1 MNGTYGG
8 WFSGLG
14 AGRDVEL
21 DTDVVVVGSGA
32 GGATVARELAESG
45 WRVVV
50 LEEGPR
56 VTPEEIARMRAS
68 EHLRHMWRDGA
79 LTVAVGLGD
88 TPAINVTMGRCVG
101 GSSALTGGVC
111 FRLPEQVLADWRDRF
126 GLRDYTPEALD
137 PVAEHVERRLHVEEV
152 PRSRWSRSTELFQ
165 EGARALGY
173 DLEPLRRN
181 TQGCRGCGR
190 CNFGC
195 PHKAKR
201 SVDLSY
207 LPQAVRAGAQ
217 VWSHCLVERVVVR
230 RGRAVGVCGRL
241 LDGPGGRKGHRLR
254 VRARRVVLAAGAW
267 HDPLLLQRSGLHR
280 GLPVGRNLTLHPAF
294 RMMARFEEPVRGWAG
309 ALQAAY
315 SRAFE
320 EEGITL
326 VGLFIP
332 PGVQAA
338 TIPGVGPALAERA
351 AQLDHYAIFGG
362 MIHDTGSGTVRPGP
376 GREPVVTYRMSRRDR
391 ALVPRVVRLLAETF
405 FAAGAKE
412 CYLPVMG
419 LEPVTADTLRQAPL
433 EQLPAGR
440 FECASQHPL
449 GSCRMGSAPDH
460 AVVDADGRH
469 WHVDDLYVADGAVLP
484 SSLGVN
490 PQLSIM
496 TVATR
501 IAWRLR
507 ERPLS
512 A

>member
-1 MNGTYGG
+1 MRGG
-8 WFSGLG
+8 WFSGLE
-14 AGRDVEL
+14 AGRDVDL

-56 VTPEEIARMRAS
+56 ITAEEIARMRSS
-68 EHLRHMWRDGA
+68 EHLRHMWRDAA

-88 TPAINVTMGRCVG
+88 SPSINVTMGRCIG

-111 FRLPEQVLADWRDRF
+111 FRIPGEVLRLWRTER
-126 GLRDYTPEALD
+126 GLLDYSEAALD
-137 PVAEHVERRLHVEEV
+137 PIAEHVERRLHVETV
-152 PRSRWSRSTELFQ
+152 PRSRWSRSTEHFAR
-165 EGARALGY
+165 GAVQLGY
-173 DLEPLRRN
+173 RLQPLRRN

-195 PHKAKR
+195 PHRAKR

-207 LPQAVRAGAQ
+207 LPQAVHAGAH
-217 VWSHCLVERVVVR
+217 VWSHALVERVLVR
-230 RGRAVGVCGRL
+230 RGRAVGVRGRL
-241 LDGPGGRKGHRLR
+241 LDGPGGGPGHRLQ

-280 GLPVGRNLTLHPAF
+280 GLPVGEHLTLHPAF
-294 RMMARFEEPVRGWAG
+294 RMMARFDEPVRGWAG

-315 SRAFE
+315 SKAFE
-320 EEGITL
+320 REGITL

-338 TIPGVGPALAERA
+338 TIPGVGPDFARRA

-362 MIHDTGSGTVRPGP
+362 LIHDEGGGRVRRGP
-376 GREPVVTYRMSRRDR
+376 GREPLVTYRMSRRDR
-391 ALVPRVVRLLAETF
+391 ARVPRVIRILADTF

-412 CYLPVMG
+412 CYLPVLG
-419 LEPVTADTLRQAPL
+419 LEPVTPDRMPHLPL
-433 EQLPAGR
+433 ETLHGSR

-449 GSCRMGSAPDH
+449 GSCRMGISPDH
-460 AVVDADGRH
+460 SVVDADGRH
-469 WHVDDLYVADGAVLP
+469 WFVDGLYVADGSVLP
-484 SSLGVN
+484 TSLGVN
-490 PQLSIM
+490 PQLGIM

-501 IAWRLR
+501 IAWRMR
-507 ERPLS
+507 ERPL

>member
-1 MNGTYGG
+1 MTGGG
-8 WFSGLG
+8 WFSGRE
-14 AGRDVEL
+14 AARDVDL
-21 DTDVVVVGSGA
+21 RADVVVVGSGA

-56 VTPEEIARMRAS
+56 VTPEEVARMRSS

-79 LTVAVGLGD
+79 LTVAAGVGD
-88 TPAINVTMGRCVG
+88 TPSINVTMGRCVG

-111 FRLPEQVLADWRDRF
+111 FRIPGEVLRTWREEH
-126 GLRDYTPEALD
+126 GLLDYTEQALA
-137 PVAEHVERRLHVEEV
+137 PVAEHVERRLHVETV
-152 PRSRWSRSTELFQ
+152 PRERWSRSTERFA
-165 EGARALGY
+165 EGAERQGY
-173 DLEPLRRN
+173 RLEPLRRN
-181 TQGCRGCGR
+181 TRGCRGCGR

-195 PHKAKR
+195 PHQAKR

-207 LPQAVRAGAQ
+207 LPQAVAAGAQ
-217 VWSHCLVERVVVR
+217 VWSHCLVERILVR
-230 RGRAVGVCGRL
+230 GGRAIGVRGRL
-241 LDGPGGRKGHRLR
+241 LDGPSAGPGHRLR
-254 VRARRVVLAAGAW
+254 VRAPRVVLAAGAW

-280 GLPVGRNLTLHPAF
+280 GLPVGEHLTLHPAF

-315 SRAFE
+315 SKAFE
-320 EEGITL
+320 REGITL

-338 TIPGVGPALAERA
+338 TIPGVGPAFARRA
-351 AQLDHYAIFGG
+351 ARLDHYAIFGG
-362 MIHDTGSGTVRPGP
+362 LIHDEGGGRVRRGP
-376 GREPVVTYRMSRRDR
+376 GREPIVTYRMSPRDR
-391 ALVPRVVRLLAETF
+391 ARVPRLVRLLAETF

-412 CYLPVMG
+412 CYLPVLG
-419 LEPVTADTLRQAPL
+419 LGPVGPDELAELPL
-433 EQLPAGR
+433 ESLHGSR

-449 GSCRMGSAPDH
+449 GSCRMGVAPGRS
-460 AVVDADGRH
+460 VVDADGRH
-469 WHVDDLYVADGAVLP
+469 WFVEGLYVADGAVLP
-484 SSLGVN
+484 TSLGVN
-490 PQLSIM
+490 PQLGIM

-507 ERPLS
+507 ERPL